1 MGLYQGLWWDHLPWP
16 RGLTCRHP
24 SGSHAAITWGWP
36 QHMFVYPGIKWVCGD
51 FAGSALH
58 CPALKFRYPQS
69 SHKGTADG
77 MGSAPWCCPVTVSY
91 PGHELLQ
98 APRTWV
104 TSGESTVLLTVP
116 LHFLRVFCIPKGFM
130 VKGDRVGT
138 QVWVPR
144 FLGTW
149 TSVVS
154 CSAVLQWWKKRTPCQ
169 AMPVHE

>member
-1 MGLYQGLWWDHLPWP
+1 MVLYQGLQWDHLPWP
-16 RGLTCRHP
+16 CSLTCWHP

-51 FAGSALH
+51 FTGSALH

-77 MGSAPWCCPVTVSY
+77 VDQLRDAVQWQPATLAMNSFRH
-91 PGHELLQ
+91 PGHGQ
-98 APRTWV
+98 
-104 TSGESTVLLTVP
+104 P
-116 LHFLRVFCIPKGFM
+116 LGRSPSFSLSHYMLWGFFCIPKGFT
-130 VKGDRVGT
+130 VKEGGVGT

-149 TSVVS
+149 ISVVS
-154 CSAVLQWWKKRTPCQ
+154 WSAML
-169 AMPVHE
+169 